1 MATGDLPDVVDGV
14 LPRWDARAGWLLA
27 PLVLFML
34 AGFVVPLVLLLRM
47 SLYPSLDNQAYGP
60 GLTFENYVELLGS
73 PFIHGIVVY
82 TFQTAV
88 VVTVLTLVV
97 SIPYAYAAWR
107 AGENLRRLLLAAAV
121 ITLLTT
127 LVVRLYAVNLILAPN
142 GVLTELLGT
151 VTGQD
156 LQLVNNAVGVLIGQV
171 YITAP
176 YAILAVYSVLV
187 SIDTDLIDAALDLGA
202 SRPRAF
208 YEVVLPNALPGI
220 VVAVVISFTWTV
232 GAYSAPVLLG
242 STKERTFAVQV
253 QELMVGRFDWPAGAA
268 LSTIILLVVLV
279 CLVALF
285 TFLGRYGGGDGYLE

>member
-1 MATGDLPDVVDGV
+1 MATGDLPDVVDGM

-156 LQLVNNAVGVLIGQV
+156 LQLVNNEVGVLIGQV

-208 YEVVLPNALPGI
+208 YEVVQI
-220 VVAVVISFTWTV
+220 
-232 GAYSAPVLLG
+232 
-242 STKERTFAVQV
+242 
-253 QELMVGRFDWPAGAA
+253 GRAH
-268 LSTIILLVVLV
+268 V
-279 CLVALF
+279 
-285 TFLGRYGGGDGYLE
+285 